1 ICVRVHI
8 TYYVVISHHHSR
20 YPRVDMRRT
29 VHRMYSLFFFK
40 QKTAYE
46 MIWWLE
52 FRRVLFR
59 SLSTVTVESGWAP
72 NLTGKGEPERLI
84 GAKVSGLFFK
94 TYGIAPLLGRALLPD
109 EDQEGRNHVIRSEER
124 RVGKEV
130 KSRRTMHPKT

>member
-59 SLSTVTVESGWAP
+59 SDAALQLRPEPLRNRNQYLSTS
-72 NLTGKGEPERLI
+72 RLSPHLNNRI
-84 GAKVSGLFFK
+84 GLSGLPPRWA
-94 TYGIAPLLGRALLPD
+94 TAESAACIANGVFSNIL
-109 EDQEGRNHVIRSEER
+109 E
-124 RVGKEV
+124 
-130 KSRRTMHPKT
+130 